1 MRPRVLGWLLV
12 VLGMTAGAC
21 ASGQSEQASPT
32 SVETTVAQ
40 TTTTTEPTAD
50 GEEVEAYLVE
60 MSNLA
65 SDLDIQLSDFEIT
78 YNEQFFSPATPR
90 PGRGTTTPPEP
101 TEEEQFEYQR
111 GFWLGLFDIRLAH
124 ADVLASIQPPIG
136 FETAHQKYVN
146 AFRASVTHMHDQV
159 AGFSDLNELLEFLYA
174 LFDPLAETSPELEQL
189 VLGWVESCRAL
200 EDLGSEAGYR
210 SNLNCPHPRPEAVS
224 VDVEVG
230 DEWTATPNP
239 LAVGDG
245 LVEMTITN
253 TGNEAIRPVVVQIF
267 EGDPLNLPVV
277 DGVVDISQSGFF
289 VPAAGFAH
297 FNLAYAGEDGVF
309 ISESGVT
316 GEPPELLPGES
327 VGAVLWVEGPMV
339 VFDYTQG
346 QFESGAFVVIE
357 RSG

>member
-1 MRPRVLGWLLV
+1 MRPIVLGSLLV

-50 GEEVEAYLVE
+50 GEEVQAYLVE

-65 SDLDIQLSDFEIT
+65 SDLETQLSDFEIT
-78 YNEQFFSPATPR
+78 YNEQFSPE
-90 PGRGTTTPPEP
+90 TPPEP

-111 GFWLGLFDIRLAH
+111 GVWLGLFDIRLAH
-124 ADVLASIQPPIG
+124 ADVLASVQPPIG

-159 AGFSDLNELLEFLYA
+159 AGFSDLNELLEFLNA

-200 EDLGSEAGYR
+200 EDLGSEAGYQ
-210 SNLNCPHPRPEAVS
+210 SNLNCPPPRPEAVS
-224 VDVEVG
+224 ADVEVG

-253 TGNEAIRPVVVQIF
+253 IGNEAIRPVVVQIF

-289 VPAAGFAH
+289 DPAAGFAY